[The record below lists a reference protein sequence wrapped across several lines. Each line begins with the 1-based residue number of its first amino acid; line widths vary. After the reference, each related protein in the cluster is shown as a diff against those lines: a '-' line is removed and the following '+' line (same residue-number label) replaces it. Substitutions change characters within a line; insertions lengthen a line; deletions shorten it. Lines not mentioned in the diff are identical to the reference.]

1 MVSCNRRDRMMN
13 ELIMQLTIGGGT
25 AVALI
30 PYIKWQVGQNTKELD
45 EVKLKLH
52 SNEKEDAI
60 RDTKIAVMESN
71 SNNILNRLEKMEA
84 LLEKVLERLTR

>member
-13 ELIMQLTIGGGT
+13 ELIMQITIGSG
-25 AVALI
+25 AAIALI

>member
-1 MVSCNRRDRMMN
+1 MN
-13 ELIMQLTIGGGT
+13 ELIMQIIIGGGA

>member
-1 MVSCNRRDRMMN
+1 MMN
-13 ELIMQLTIGGGT
+13 ELIIQLTIGGGT

>member
-13 ELIMQLTIGGGT
+13 ELIIQLTIGGGT